1 MNVRDVMTRDVATC
15 RAEQTASDAARAMW
29 DRDCGFVPV
38 VDGGRLVGVVTDRDL
53 LMAARIQ
60 GKNPNEVRLA
70 SLVQSPV
77 AVCRPEDDLD
87 AALEVMARRQVR
99 RLPVVEAPDRL
110 VGVLSLNDVA
120 LHAVGDELRLQRVAE
135 TLAAICRH
143 REPETACP

>member
-1 MNVRDVMTRDVATC
+1 MKVRDVMTRDVATC

-38 VDGGRLVGVVTDRDL
+38 VDGERLVGVVTDRDL

-60 GKNPNEVRLA
+60 GKNPVEVRLG
-70 SLVQSPV
+70 SLVQRP
-77 AVCRPEDDLD
+77 AATCRPDDDLD
-87 AALEVMARRQVR
+87 AALDVMARRQVR
-99 RLPVVEAPDRL
+99 RLPVVEEEDRL

-120 LHAVGDELRLQRVAE
+120 LHALGDDLRMLKVAE

-143 REPETACP
+143 REAASAT